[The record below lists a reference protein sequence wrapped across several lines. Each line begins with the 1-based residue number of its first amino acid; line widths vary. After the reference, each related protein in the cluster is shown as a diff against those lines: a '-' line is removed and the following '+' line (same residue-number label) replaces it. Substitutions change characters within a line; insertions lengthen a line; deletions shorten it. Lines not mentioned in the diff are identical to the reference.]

1 MIGVFLAGRR
11 ALDVPN
17 IDTEMIAV
25 VLCGAEGCHCQ
36 CSAVGMSVLGFP
48 SVFDLGCLTAVPY
61 ARERRLLVSFIGT
74 GRFRLKIKHELS
86 QAKSCYERRKR
97 PKKKTNY
104 LNVH

>member
-25 VLCGAEGCHCQ
+25 VLCGAAGCHCP
-36 CSAVGMSVLGFP
+36 CSTVGMSVLDFP

-61 ARERRLLVSFIGT
+61 ARERRLLVSFFAIQGKA
-74 GRFRLKIKHELS
+74 FRLKIKHEVRQS
-86 QAKSCYERRKR
+86 QVTEAGKDRRR
-97 PKKKTNY
+97 RQII
-104 LNVH
+104 